1 MFGVLIMLCVVGV
14 DSVLI
19 VLCVVGVDSVLIVLC
34 VVGVYSVL
42 IMLCVVGFDSV
53 LIVLCVVGVD
63 SVLIMLDVS
72 ASNEKYLVHIQHS
85 MRQLMQEQL
94 ANKRYFNIIAYVAA
108 IYMCMYS

>member
-1 MFGVLIMLCVVGV
+1 M
-14 DSVLI
+14 
-19 VLCVVGVDSVLIVLC
+19 
-34 VVGVYSVL
+34 
-42 IMLCVVGFDSV
+42 
-53 LIVLCVVGVD
+53 VGVD

-108 IYMCMYS
+108 IYLCVYARDLVICPAPSASLMVLCDCRRSLDI